1 MAAQVIGP
9 ALAGIARSMFQS
21 YSGAAFGAYR
31 AIGSK
36 ASANNIDIGDFN
48 LLKVLETSTGA
59 AGLEVADLAD
69 LRKTLREVAPDL
81 YRKLNR
87 NLKKVGEPAQE
98 KVQQAY
104 RLINSAGPLGT
115 PRRKGRVFDRFAT
128 STLGRLSWVNSKT
141 LDPKA
146 AVSLNFRNRN
156 KSRDWSRIKNGQDGT
171 LSLVRVSVNAP
182 AFVVADIAGAGKGS
196 GALPIGETTRDYQIN
211 LFGRGQITH
220 SHVMTP
226 KRQSAIWD
234 KWIPAMDARKK
245 APQASRYAWPAVD
258 KHMPKYRKDT
268 ENVLNPVLTELN
280 RRLAD

>member
-21 YSGAAFGAYR
+21 YSGAALGAYR
-31 AIGSK
+31 GISSA
-36 ASANNIDIGDFN
+36 ASQSGVQIGDLN
-48 LLKVLETSTGA
+48 LLKVLEAPTGA
-59 AGLEVADLAD
+59 AGLEVADLAH

-87 NLKKVGEPAQE
+87 NLKKVGQPAQE
-98 KVQQAY
+98 KVQEAY
-104 RLINSAGPLGT
+104 RRINSAGPLGS
-115 PRRKGRVFDRFAT
+115 PRRKGRVFDKFAT
-128 STLGRLSWVNSKT
+128 STIGRLSWVNSKI

-156 KSRDWSRIKNGQDGT
+156 QNRDWAKIRNGKDGT

-196 GALPIGETTRDYQIN
+196 GALPLGERTRDYDIN
-211 LFGRGQITH
+211 LFGRGRVTQ

-226 KRQSAIWD
+226 KRQSAIWN

-245 APQASRYAWPAVD
+245 APKASRYAWPAVD

-268 ENVLNPVLTELN
+268 EAVLNPVIAELN
-280 RRLAD
+280 RRMAD

>member
-1 MAAQVIGP
+1 VAAQVIGP

-36 ASANNIDIGDFN
+36 ASANNVDIGDFN

-98 KVQQAY
+98 KVQEAY
-104 RLINSAGPLGT
+104 KLIGAAGPRGV
-115 PRRKGRVFDRFAT
+115 PNRKGRVFDKFAT

-196 GALPIGETTRDYQIN
+196 GAMKIGEETNDYEIN
-211 LFGRGQITH
+211 LFGRGKQVRTH
-220 SHVMTP
+220 FMTP
-226 KRQSAIWD
+226 KRQSAIWN
-234 KWIPAMDARKK
+234 KWIPALDAKK
-245 APQASRYAWPAVD
+245 RAPKTSRYAWPAVD
-258 KHMPKYRKDT
+258 KHMPKYRRDT